1 MLQKAFRDKI
11 VKTQTSPTKITF
23 GIAIF
28 LPLLWGCGSA
38 NSPSPNSKR
47 FVSPEVEAKGRT
59 QEKME
64 QDQNQKAMEAMQM
77 QMDIQMMPKDKKK

>member
-1 MLQKAFRDKI
+1 MLHKVFRDKI

-38 NSPSPNSKR
+38 TSPSPNSKG
-47 FVSPEVEAKGRT
+47 FVSPEVEAQGRT
-59 QEKME
+59 QKEVG